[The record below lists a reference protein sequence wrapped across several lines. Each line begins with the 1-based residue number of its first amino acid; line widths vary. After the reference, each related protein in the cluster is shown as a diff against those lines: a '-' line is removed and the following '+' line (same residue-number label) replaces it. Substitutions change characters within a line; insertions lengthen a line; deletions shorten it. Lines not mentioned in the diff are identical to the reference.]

1 MTGTRCRDEILQSKQ
16 ECRRLGLR
24 MEADDGHNRGLLSGN
39 ACGPTARAADPEWK
53 IGQAIGPLQVWIST
67 YCNDVF
73 GYIPSARVVA
83 EGGYEARGIYT
94 INGLFT
100 AEAESVLVDKV
111 RELSVRAGR
120 KPVP

>member
-1 MTGTRCRDEILQSKQ
+1 
-16 ECRRLGLR
+16 
-24 MEADDGHNRGLLSGN
+24 
-39 ACGPTARAADPEWK
+39 
-53 IGQAIGPLQVWIST
+53 VWIST

-83 EGGYEARGIYT
+83 EGGYEARRIYT

>member
-1 MTGTRCRDEILQSKQ
+1 MLAAVE
-16 ECRRLGLR
+16 RREPQPTSYPAPVAVWQFG
-24 MEADDGHNRGLLSGN
+24 DDLTFVGLSGEVVVDFV
-39 ACGPTARAADPEWK
+39 PLIEK
-53 IGQAIGPLQVWIST
+53 AIGPLPVWISA
-67 YCNDVF
+67 YCNAVF